1 MPVEPPKAERRTMTA
16 LNRRTL
22 VNRLWRAAALQVQAH
37 EAHLKALPEGSVL
50 EDSDAKALAT
60 LACTLRELMLLDQ
73 AAKGG
78 VNAVQSGDAD
88 GAVDTLETLRAEL
101 AQRLDGLVGEAG
113 RGPASPAGDGAGSPA
128 SGGAGAG
135 LADLGPA

>member
-1 MPVEPPKAERRTMTA
+1 MASEPRKTDRKTTTA

-37 EAHLKALPEGSVL
+37 EAHLKALPEGAVL

-60 LACTLRELMLLDQ
+60 LARTLRELMLLDQ
-73 AAKGG
+73 AANGG
-78 VNAVQSGDAD
+78 TNAAQPGDAD
-88 GAVDTLETLRAEL
+88 GTADTLETLRTEL
-101 AQRLDGLVGEAG
+101 AQRLGGLVGEAD
-113 RGPASPAGDGAGSPA
+113 ASAAAPSGDNAGAPA

-135 LADLGPA
+135 LADLGAP